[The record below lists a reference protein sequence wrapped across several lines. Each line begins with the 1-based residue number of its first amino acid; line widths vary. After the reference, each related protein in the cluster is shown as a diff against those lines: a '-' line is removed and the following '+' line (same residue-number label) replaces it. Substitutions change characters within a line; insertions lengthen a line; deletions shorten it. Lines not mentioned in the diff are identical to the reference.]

1 MKYYK
6 YKIAFVLLGMLL
18 FSTSCDENF
27 AEINTDPTAAININP
42 NFQFTYVQLRTSGGR
57 YENWRAGLIYSSMMI
72 QHLAATCGYWTG
84 DKYTFN
90 GGYASSLI
98 DRAYNEQVKD
108 AVDLIN
114 TLQTTDAGDET
125 MLGMA
130 RIWKVV
136 IFQRLTDLYGDVP
149 YFEAGKGVIAGIDFP
164 LYDSQESIYMDMLNE
179 LEQGVAQLGDGGF
192 GDADLLYGGDV
203 DKWRKFGN
211 SMMLRLAMR
220 LSEVDAGTAQAWAA
234 KAIAGGVMDS
244 NDDDAFIEHTN
255 GPEGINKNG
264 IGEVLDKANGFGDDC
279 PRLSDTFVNWMSSKD
294 DPRLEIIAIPSD
306 STGVIAGM
314 PNGLDE
320 ALLATNPTGTSV
332 DDFSR
337 INPAIVKVS
346 SPMMFMTAAEAQL
359 LSAEAAVR
367 GWHGGDASSL
377 FSDGVALALGI
388 WMHYDP
394 ALALD
399 EATISE
405 YVAANSLD
413 ESDALS
419 QIGWQYWAATFLN
432 EYEAFSNYRRLGF
445 PDLTPVDYPGN
456 ITNGQIPVRLA
467 NNPGEATLNPS
478 WQSAADRQGLGTD
491 FPSHMSVPVWWDK

>member
-1 MKYYK
+1 MKYLK
-6 YKIAFVLLGMLL
+6 YKILFVFVGMML
-18 FSTSCDENF
+18 FSTSCDDNF
-27 AEINTDPTAAININP
+27 AELNTNPTVAIGINP
-42 NFQFTYVQLRTSGGR
+42 NFQFTFVQLRTSGGR

-108 AVDLIN
+108 VVDLIN
-114 TLQTTDAGDET
+114 TLSTTDVGDAT

-136 IFQRLTDLYGDVP
+136 IFQRLTDLYGDIP
-149 YFEAGKGVIAGIDFP
+149 YFEAGKGAIDGIDFP
-164 LYDSQESIYMDMLNE
+164 TYDSQESIYMDMLNE

-192 GDADLLYGGDV
+192 GGADLIYGGDV

-220 LSEVDAGTAQAWAA
+220 LSEVDAATAQAWAA
-234 KAIAGGVMDS
+234 KAIAGGIMDS

-279 PRLSDTFVNWMSSKD
+279 PRLSDTFVDWMNSTG
-294 DPRLEIIAIPSD
+294 DPRLSIVAVPSAN
-306 STGVIAGM
+306 TGEIAGM

-320 ALLATNPTGTSV
+320 ALLAENPTGTSV

-337 INPAIVKVS
+337 INPAIVTVS

-359 LSAEAAVR
+359 LSAEAAMR
-367 GWHGGDASSL
+367 GWHGGDASSH
-377 FSDGVALALGI
+377 FSDGIALALGS
-388 WMHYDP
+388 WAHYDP

-399 EATISE
+399 DAAISA
-405 YVAANSLD
+405 YVDANPLD
-413 ESDALS
+413 EANAMS

-432 EYEAFSNYRRLGF
+432 EYEAFSNFRRTGF
-445 PDLTPVDYPGN
+445 PELTPVDYPGN

-478 WQSAADRQGLGTD
+478 WKSAADRQGLGTD